1 MQSDFRSRAQQDI
14 NGPPKYEDERLLG
27 IHESGIDMQ
36 QITKLAKYVGGL
48 VCTLGGVYLG
58 NGYGAAYWRFGPFDL
73 AWDTFWRGS
82 LLVIIGFIL
91 IRASK

>member
-1 MQSDFRSRAQQDI
+1 
-14 NGPPKYEDERLLG
+14 
-27 IHESGIDMQ
+27 
-36 QITKLAKYVGGL
+36 
-48 VCTLGGVYLG
+48 LGGVYLG
-58 NGYGAAYWRFGPFDL
+58 NGYGASYWRFGPFDL